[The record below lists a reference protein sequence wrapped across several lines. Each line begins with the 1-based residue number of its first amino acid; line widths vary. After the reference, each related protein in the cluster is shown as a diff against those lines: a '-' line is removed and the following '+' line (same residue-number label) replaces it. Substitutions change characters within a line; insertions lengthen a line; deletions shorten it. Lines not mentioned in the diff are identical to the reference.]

1 MRMMRI
7 AAVICGLIIMAQ
19 VGLLG
24 YSLTRADS
32 PQRLP
37 TPIRPTTS
45 PEFPLDLEG
54 IMPFATGVAQ
64 GWSPDASLTR
74 ASMQIDWPQDKASGA
89 VTQLPFGGWI
99 FLTFLGSD
107 GLLTMRIDRGS
118 GIIVDTRILTID
130 DRFRDEFGSTPIDL
144 SAASTTSGTAAAAAE
159 TAHGTTFRSA
169 CPDKR
174 HTSWLS
180 AQPDPATGN
189 MAWHIEYQ
197 TQGDQSQPS
206 MTMDVD
212 WQTGQIENLAND
224 NQPCA

>member
-1 MRMMRI
+1 MKRVAVVI
-7 AAVICGLIIMAQ
+7 CAVIVLAQ
-19 VGLLG
+19 AGLLG
-24 YSLTRADS
+24 YSLTRAGS
-32 PQRLP
+32 PQRLH
-37 TPIRPTTS
+37 TPIRPTTT

-54 IMPFATGVAQ
+54 IMPFATRVAED
-64 GWSPDASLTR
+64 WSADASLTR
-74 ASMQIDWPQDKASGA
+74 ASMQIDWPPDKVTGA

-99 FLTFLGSD
+99 FLSFLGSD

-118 GIIVDTRILTID
+118 GIIVDTRILTIG

-144 SAASTTSGTAAAAAE
+144 SKASTTSGTAAAAAE

-180 AQPDPATGN
+180 PQPDPATGQ
-189 MAWHIEYQ
+189 MGWHIEYEAQ
-197 TQGDQSQPS
+197 SDQPQPS

-212 WQTGQIENLAND
+212 WQTGQIENLANA
-224 NQPCA
+224 NQPCT